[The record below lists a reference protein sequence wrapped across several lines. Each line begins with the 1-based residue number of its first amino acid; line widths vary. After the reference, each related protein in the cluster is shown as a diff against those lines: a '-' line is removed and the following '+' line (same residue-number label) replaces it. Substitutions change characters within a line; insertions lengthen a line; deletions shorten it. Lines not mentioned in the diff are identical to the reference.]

1 MNKTQLARQF
11 NCCWETIDRRLNP
24 GKYQKDKKERIYTS
38 MLDPFKLVIDQKLEE
53 TNIPATGIYYLLKTK
68 YDFKGKYGIVRKYV
82 STKKENIITN
92 LTIRFETIKGYQS
105 QVDWKEKLKL
115 HDSSGYEYKASIFLM
130 VLGYSRYKYI
140 ELTLDQTGETLF
152 KCLTHAFKYYGG
164 TTEEILFDNMK
175 TIVDQVKSNYTQVVI
190 NAKANQFAKDAGF
203 QIITCKPYRP
213 RTKGKVETLAKIMNR
228 LKAFDYEFRDIEELN
243 HIVKKL
249 NYDLNYEE
257 KSQAIDDMPINL
269 FQKEKEYL
277 KPVNYEILENYSLVQ
292 KTYKVTH
299 ESMISYQGIKYS
311 VPIQYIGKSITV
323 KDKDNVIH
331 LYYNKKFIC
340 SYQKTN
346 QFKYNYKEK
355 DYIDILKRSSFND
368 KTEEELQQ
376 YINKNLNS
384 LDKIFIDK
392 GEENDRRN

>member
-1 MNKTQLARQF
+1 M
-11 NCCWETIDRRLNP
+11 
-24 GKYQKDKKERIYTS
+24 
-38 MLDPFKLVIDQKLEE
+38 
-53 TNIPATGIYYLLKTK
+53 
-68 YDFKGKYGIVRKYV
+68 
-82 STKKENIITN
+82 
-92 LTIRFETIKGYQS
+92 
-105 QVDWKEKLKL
+105 KL
-115 HDSSGYEYKASIFLM
+115 HDSSGCEYKVNIFLM

-140 ELTLDQTGETLF
+140 ELTFDQTQETLF
-152 KCLTHAFKYYGG
+152 QCLTNAFKYYGG

-190 NAKANQFAKDAGF
+190 NAKANQFAKDAGV

-228 LKAFDYEFRDIEELN
+228 LKAFDYEFSDMKELN
-243 HIVKKL
+243 HVVKKL
-249 NYDLNYEE
+249 NDDLNDEE
-257 KSQAIDDMPINL
+257 KSQAIDDIPNNL

-277 KPVNYEILENYSLVQ
+277 KPVNYEILENYSLIQ

-311 VPIQYIGKSITV
+311 VPIQYIGKPITV

-331 LYYNKKFIC
+331 LYYNKEFIC
-340 SYQKTN
+340 SYQKNN

-355 DYIDILKRSSFND
+355 DYIDILKHSSFNN
-368 KTEEELQQ
+368 KTEQELHE
-376 YINKNLNS
+376 YINKNLYS

>member
-1 MNKTQLARQF
+1 M
-11 NCCWETIDRRLNP
+11 
-24 GKYQKDKKERIYTS
+24 
-38 MLDPFKLVIDQKLEE
+38 
-53 TNIPATGIYYLLKTK
+53 
-68 YDFKGKYGIVRKYV
+68 
-82 STKKENIITN
+82 
-92 LTIRFETIKGYQS
+92 
-105 QVDWKEKLKL
+105 
-115 HDSSGYEYKASIFLM
+115 
-130 VLGYSRYKYI
+130 
-140 ELTLDQTGETLF
+140 
-152 KCLTHAFKYYGG
+152 
-164 TTEEILFDNMK
+164 
-175 TIVDQVKSNYTQVVI
+175 
-190 NAKANQFAKDAGF
+190 
-203 QIITCKPYRP
+203 
-213 RTKGKVETLAKIMNR
+213 
-228 LKAFDYEFRDIEELN
+228 
-243 HIVKKL
+243 
-249 NYDLNYEE
+249 
-257 KSQAIDDMPINL
+257 
-269 FQKEKEYL
+269 
-277 KPVNYEILENYSLVQ
+277 NYEILENYSLVQ

-384 LDKIFIDK
+384 LGKIFIDK